1 MAYKEDGYEIIRG
14 AVSAQACSI
23 LAHEM
28 KILKE
33 IAYIAKGASRDS
45 HLGDDQVPASFAK
58 YGVIGC
64 EALLLEL
71 KPLIEKTVGLS
82 LNPCYTYSRIYMK
95 GAILHPHVD
104 RPSCEYSAT
113 VCLENGEVPW
123 DIWLR
128 NRQMEHIC
136 VTLQPGDIIVYH
148 GVELPHWR
156 EEYEHDG
163 QIQTFLHY
171 VDANGEYKDNIYDGR
186 RYLGMSSFNKV
197 RSIK

>member
-1 MAYKEDGYEIIRG
+1 MGFASDGYEVIRG
-14 AVSAQACSI
+14 ALTTQTASL

-28 KILKE
+28 KILRE
-33 IAYIAKGASRDS
+33 IAYAIRGIPRDMP
-45 HLGDDQVPASFAK
+45 LGDEQVPNSFAK
-58 YGVIGC
+58 YGVLGC

-71 KPLIEKTVGLS
+71 KPLIEKTVGKE

-95 GAILHPHVD
+95 GAVLHPHVD

-113 VCLENGEVPW
+113 VCLENAEVPW

-128 NRQMEHIC
+128 NREMEHIC

-156 EEYEHDG
+156 EEYEHNG
-163 QIQTFLHY
+163 QVQTFLHY

-186 RYLGMSSFNKV
+186 RYLGMSNRNRV
-197 RSIK
+197 NNIA